1 MSPKAP
7 HSEDDLIERLRQGDE
22 AAFGELIDR
31 YYASMVRLAR
41 MFVDSESSAE
51 EVVQESWLAVIDG
64 VDRFEGRSTIKTWMF
79 SILTNQAK
87 TRARKDDRTR
97 AWSSI
102 FEVDMADGVSAEAD
116 RFDPSGSWLR
126 LPTQWQLDPEEQLVR
141 QKLLGVVQQA
151 IEELPTSQQSVVWLR
166 DVEGLS
172 SQEVCDV
179 LDISSGNQRVLLHRG
194 RVKLRRAV
202 EAYDERDQEDSP

>member
-7 HSEDDLIERLRQGDE
+7 HSEEDLIERLRQGDE

-31 YYASMVRLAR
+31 YYTSMVRLAR

-64 VDRFEGRSTIKTWMF
+64 IDGFEGRSTIKTWMF

-172 SQEVCDV
+172 SAEVCDV
-179 LDISSGNQRVLLHRG
+179 LDISAGNQRVLLHRG